1 MSITSYPHKI
11 TFGGGVGDYP
21 YYLQVSR
28 GLVDGHERV
37 FKFGYNGEIQNIE
50 ETIWDV
56 GGLYAYPSS
65 AVTMTATSSSGA
77 TDEDVEVTI
86 QGVDTN
92 YAELSETVTLNTSGT
107 ATTTGSFLR
116 VYRAFVSGSTAS
128 AGNITIANGGTT
140 YAYVSAVDQQTL
152 MALWTVPAGYTAYL
166 FQIDATAFT
175 IQNNKVATIR
185 MLTREL
191 NGVFRT
197 QNKFDMF
204 EGSYHQDIIC
214 PQPIPEKTDIE
225 FRAIA
230 TSSNADLR
238 VAAAFDIVYI
248 ENTAP

>member
-1 MSITSYPHKI
+1 MSITSYPQLI
-11 TFGGGVGDYP
+11 GMGGGVGYYP

-28 GLVDGHERV
+28 GLIDGHKRV
-37 FKFGYNGEIQNIE
+37 FKFGYNGLIQNVE

-56 GGLYAYPSS
+56 GGLYAYPAS

-77 TDEDVEVTI
+77 TDSGIQVTI

-92 YAELSETVTLNTSGT
+92 YAELSETVTLDAAGT

-140 YAYVSAVDQQTL
+140 YAYVSAADQQTL

-166 FQIDATAFT
+166 FQIDTTAFT

-197 QNKFDMF
+197 QNKFDLF
-204 EGSYHQDIIC
+204 EGSYHQDITC

-230 TSSNADLR
+230 DSSNADLR
-238 VAAAFDIVYI
+238 VAATFDIIYI
-248 ENTAP
+248 EN

>member
-1 MSITSYPHKI
+1 MSISSYPNFI
-11 TFGGGVGDYP
+11 SFGGGVGDYP
-21 YYLQVSR
+21 YWLQVSR
-28 GLVDGHERV
+28 GLVDGHKRV
-37 FKFGYNGEIQNIE
+37 FKFGYNGVIQNVE

-77 TDEDVEVTI
+77 SDASIEVTI

-92 YAELSETVTLNTSGT
+92 YAELSETVTLNASGT

-116 VYRAFVSGSTAS
+116 VYRAFVSGSSAS
-128 AGNITIANGGTT
+128 TGNISITNSSTT
-140 YAYVSAVDQQTL
+140 YAYLSISHQQSL
-152 MALWTVPAGYTAYL
+152 MSLWTVPAGYTAYL

-175 IQNNKVATIR
+175 VQSNKVATIR
-185 MLTREL
+185 MMTREF

-197 QNKFDMF
+197 QNKFDLF
-204 EGSYHQDIIC
+204 QGSYHQDITC

-230 TSSNADLR
+230 DSSNADLR
-238 VAAAFDIVYI
+238 VAATFDIVYI
-248 ENTAP
+248 EN

>member
-1 MSITSYPHKI
+1 MSITSYPNVI
-11 TFGGGVGDYP
+11 TFSGGVGSYP
-21 YYLQVSR
+21 YFLQVSR
-28 GLVDGHERV
+28 GLIAGHKRV
-37 FKFGYNGEIQNIE
+37 FKFGYNGDIDDSE

-56 GGLYAYPSS
+56 GGLYAYPAS

-86 QGVDTN
+86 QGVDASYN
-92 YAELSETVTLNTSGT
+92 ELSETVTLDASGT

-116 VYRAFVSGSTAS
+116 VYRAFVASGTAS

-140 YAYVSAVDQQTL
+140 YAYVSSSDQQTL

-166 FQIDATAFT
+166 FQIDTTAFT
-175 IQNNKVATIR
+175 VQNNKVATIR
-185 MLTREL
+185 MITREL

-197 QNKFDMF
+197 QQKFDLF
-204 EGSYHQDIIC
+204 EGSYHQDITC

-230 TSSNADLR
+230 DSSNADLR
-238 VAAAFDIVYI
+238 VSTTFDIIYI
-248 ENTAP
+248 EN

>member
-1 MSITSYPHKI
+1 MSITSYPNVI
-11 TFGGGVGDYP
+11 TFSGGVGSYP

-28 GLVDGHERV
+28 GLIDGHKRV
-37 FKFGYNGEIQNIE
+37 FKFGYNGLIQNVE

-77 TDEDVEVTI
+77 TDSGIQVTI

-92 YAELSETVTLNTSGT
+92 YAELSETVTLNASGT

-116 VYRAFVSGSTAS
+116 VYRAFVSASTAS

-140 YAYVSAVDQQTL
+140 YAYVSAADQQTL

-166 FQIDATAFT
+166 FQIDTTAFT
-175 IQNNKVATIR
+175 VQNNKVATIR

-197 QNKFDMF
+197 QNKFDLF
-204 EGSYHQDIIC
+204 EGSYHLDITC

-230 TSSNADLR
+230 DSSNADLR
-238 VAAAFDIVYI
+238 VAATFDIIYI
-248 ENTAP
+248 QD

>member
-1 MSITSYPHKI
+1 MTLS
-11 TFGGGVGDYP
+11 GGVGSFP

-28 GLVDGHERV
+28 GLIDGHKRV
-37 FKFGYNGEIQNIE
+37 LKFGYNAEIQNVE

-56 GGLYAYPSS
+56 GGLYAYPAS

-86 QGVDTN
+86 QGVDASYN
-92 YAELSETVTLNTSGT
+92 ESSETVTLNASGT

-116 VYRAFVSGSTAS
+116 VYRAYVSGDTAS

-140 YAYVSAVDQQTL
+140 YAYVSVADQQTL
-152 MALWTVPAGYTAYL
+152 MAVWTVPAGYTAYL
-166 FQIDATAFT
+166 FQLDTTVFT

-185 MLTREL
+185 MLTREF
-191 NGVFRT
+191 NGVLRT
-197 QNKFDMF
+197 QNKFDLF
-204 EGSYHQDIIC
+204 QGSYHQDITC

-230 TSSNADLR
+230 DSSNADLR
-238 VAAAFDIVYI
+238 VAAAFDILYI
-248 ENTAP
+248 EN

>member
-1 MSITSYPHKI
+1 MSITSYPNVM
-11 TFGGGVGDYP
+11 TFSGGVGSFP

-28 GLVDGHERV
+28 GLIAGHKRV
-37 FKFGYNGEIQNIE
+37 FKFGYNGIIQNVE
-50 ETIWDV
+50 ETVWDV

-77 TDEDVEVTI
+77 TDENVQVTI

-92 YAELSETVTLNTSGT
+92 YAELSETVTLNASGT

-140 YAYVSAVDQQTL
+140 YAYISVADQQTL

-166 FQIDATAFT
+166 FQIDTTAFT
-175 IQNNKVATIR
+175 VQNNKVATIR
-185 MLTREL
+185 MLTREF
-191 NGVFRT
+191 NNVFRT
-197 QNKFDMF
+197 QNKFDLF
-204 EGSYHQDIIC
+204 EGSHHQDIIC

-230 TSSNADLR
+230 DSSNADLR
-238 VAAAFDIVYI
+238 VAAAFDIIYI
-248 ENTAP
+248 EN

>member
-1 MSITSYPHKI
+1 MSITSYPQLI
-11 TFGGGVGDYP
+11 GMGGGVGYYP
-21 YYLQVSR
+21 YFLQVSR
-28 GLVDGHERV
+28 GLIDGHKRV
-37 FKFGYNGEIQNIE
+37 FKFGYNGLIQNVE

-56 GGLYAYPSS
+56 GGLYTYPSS

-92 YAELSETVTLNTSGT
+92 YAELSETVTLDASGT

-128 AGNITIANGGTT
+128 DGNITIANGGTT
-140 YAYVSAVDQQTL
+140 YAYVSASDQQTL

-166 FQIDATAFT
+166 FQIDTTAFT
-175 IQNNKVATIR
+175 VQNNKVATIR
-185 MLTREL
+185 MLTREF

-197 QNKFDMF
+197 QNKFDLF
-204 EGSYHQDIIC
+204 EGSYHQDITC

-230 TSSNADLR
+230 DSSNADLR
-238 VAAAFDIVYI
+238 VAATFDILYI
-248 ENTAP
+248 EN